1 MGTGGG
7 RGRCGTDCHCVSAGC
22 GMERA
27 AHCCSTCRL
36 CAGVSTAGVSCRPMA
51 RSWAARESRLDS
63 AASRLSS
70 PLPPSSEARAGAGAG
85 AAAGPTGRFCMLAA
99 TTAATVGAPGLMPLA
114 AAGAAA
120 GPPSEGKASAGA
132 GRAAGRMWQDV
143 LSAQNACAQD
153 QVSTAAQTQ
162 HKTR

>member
-51 RSWAARESRLDS
+51 RSCAARESRLDS

-70 PLPPSSEARAGAGAG
+70 LLPPSSEARAGVGAG
-85 AAAGPTGRFCMLAA
+85 PAAVAGPTGRFCMLAA

-120 GPPSEGKASAGA
+120 GPPSEGNASAGR
-132 GRAAGRMWQDV
+132 RAAGR
-143 LSAQNACAQD
+143 
-153 QVSTAAQTQ
+153 
-162 HKTR
+162 RR